1 MGNSSNEPPYF
12 IAFIFA
18 DRLVP
23 SAVFTEISS
32 EGNAAKA
39 VKNDQKSKNIKCFEG
54 QSTKYYTERPKTRN
68 KGPVKV

>member
-1 MGNSSNEPPYF
+1 MSRSILLHLF
-12 IAFIFA
+12 LLTA
-18 DRLVP
+18 LCP

-54 QSTKYYTERPKTRN
+54 QPTKYYTERPKTRN